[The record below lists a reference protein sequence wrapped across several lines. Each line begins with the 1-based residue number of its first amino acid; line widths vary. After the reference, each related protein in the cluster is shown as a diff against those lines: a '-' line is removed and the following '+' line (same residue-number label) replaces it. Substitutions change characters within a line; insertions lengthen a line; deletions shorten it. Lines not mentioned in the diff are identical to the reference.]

1 MIWLAVVHKGSSTG
15 VVLSG
20 RSLNIVRTDRSFL
33 NYPWEVNTSD
43 KIAEPG
49 NFSSAIAWS
58 SQICIDLEAKAV
70 NAATGKAFPEHQVGI
85 NEKIVEFPGPSLKG
99 DMSKSLTV
107 EFENSELVT
116 LSFMNDE
123 GQNNNL
129 QMIDLFE
136 AFFDSVMNGLLFFV
150 RDCLHVE
157 KFKVENTYWVEVLA
171 NFDQKDDDDP
181 AKYSLIVDLARP
193 NELFAPLK
201 RITDRPK
208 RVLRRIHDQERIQKV
223 QEVDTRCLID
233 LARRPG
239 TLLVE
244 KAGPKQRILAIK
256 RQESIDIL
264 ENKVAKHCCVLASLA
279 SKRYLRE
286 HEEKK
291 YEVSLRKKSV
301 SKLLRSSHQL
311 PLKNSFHGVSNL
323 IEPCRQPNYT
333 LMQNADY
340 YKIWKAYVKLVRNE
354 DLRQELWKW
363 NRRMWSEYLRIYL
376 TQLMSGYQQLL
387 TESHIQPIGDKTVQ
401 GRRRHA
407 SAKWLLSDTLPGP
420 YIIDKNSNQ
429 PATLYLICGDWKT
442 LEALSPALISLAGL
456 NADFFFISSK
466 GGQLSVL
473 PIYSIMPSNHLD
485 QKKYPAFM
493 EGILPSLMKSIRV
506 YKSDITDIN
515 ILGAWV
521 LLGNWAN
528 YVIDERPRNIHEKL
542 TIWISSINQDYS
554 AWKTSSEDAYEPLK
568 TICGV

>member
-1 MIWLAVVHKGSSTG
+1 M
-15 VVLSG
+15 
-20 RSLNIVRTDRSFL
+20 RTDRSFL
-33 NYPWEVNTSD
+33 NYPWEINISD
-43 KIAEPG
+43 KSAEQKD
-49 NFSSAIAWS
+49 FSAAFAWS
-58 SQICIDLEAKAV
+58 SQVCIDLEAKVV
-70 NAATGKAFPEHQVGI
+70 NAATGRAFPEHQVGI

-157 KFKVENTYWVEVLA
+157 KFKVENTYWVEVLT

-193 NELFAPLK
+193 VELFAPLK

-291 YEVSLRKKSV
+291 YEVSPRKKSV

-340 YKIWKAYVKLVRNE
+340 YKVWKAYVQLVRNE

-363 NRRMWSEYLRIYL
+363 NRRMWSEFLGIYL
-376 TQLMSGYQQLL
+376 THLMSGYQQLM
-387 TESHIQPIGDKTVQ
+387 TDSHIQPIGDKTVQ
-401 GRRRHA
+401 GRRRHV

-420 YIIDKNSNQ
+420 YIIDKNSDQ
-429 PATLYLICGDWKT
+429 PATLYLISGDWDT
-442 LEALSPALISLAGL
+442 LEALSPALVSLAGL
-456 NADFFFISSK
+456 NADFLFISSK
-466 GGQLSVL
+466 RGQLSVL
-473 PIYSIMPSNHLD
+473 PIYSIMPSNNLD
-485 QKKYPAFM
+485 QKKYPVFL
-493 EGILPSLMKSIRV
+493 EGIVPSLLNTFRCNKIES
-506 YKSDITDIN
+506 TDID
-515 ILGAWV
+515 IIGAWV

-528 YVIDERPRNIHEKL
+528 NVVDKDPSNTPGH
-542 TIWISSINQDYS
+542 ISLWVTSVNPDYS
-554 AWKTSSEDAYEPLK
+554 FWKASSEDAFEPLM

>member
-1 MIWLAVVHKGSSTG
+1 M
-15 VVLSG
+15 
-20 RSLNIVRTDRSFL
+20 RTDRSFL
-33 NYPWEVNTSD
+33 NYPWEINISD
-43 KIAEPG
+43 KSAEQKD
-49 NFSSAIAWS
+49 FSAAFAWS
-58 SQICIDLEAKAV
+58 SQVCIDLEAKVV
-70 NAATGKAFPEHQVGI
+70 NAATGRAFPEHQVGI

-157 KFKVENTYWVEVLA
+157 KFKVENTYWVEVLN

-193 NELFAPLK
+193 VELFAPLK

-291 YEVSLRKKSV
+291 YEVSPRKKSV

-340 YKIWKAYVKLVRNE
+340 YKVWKAYVQLVRNE

-363 NRRMWSEYLRIYL
+363 NRRMWSEFLGIYL
-376 TQLMSGYQQLL
+376 THLMSGYQQLM
-387 TESHIQPIGDKTVQ
+387 TDSHIQPIGDKTVQ
-401 GRRRHA
+401 GRRRHV

-420 YIIDKNSNQ
+420 YIIDKNSDQ
-429 PATLYLICGDWKT
+429 PATLYLISGDWDT
-442 LEALSPALISLAGL
+442 LEALSPALVSLAGL
-456 NADFFFISSK
+456 NADFLFISSK
-466 GGQLSVL
+466 RGQLSVL
-473 PIYSIMPSNHLD
+473 PIYSIMPSNNLD
-485 QKKYPAFM
+485 QKKYPVFL
-493 EGILPSLMKSIRV
+493 EGIVPSLLNTFRCNKIES
-506 YKSDITDIN
+506 TDID
-515 ILGAWV
+515 IIGAWV

-528 YVIDERPRNIHEKL
+528 NVVDKDPSNTPGH
-542 TIWISSINQDYS
+542 ISLWVTSVNPDYS
-554 AWKTSSEDAYEPLK
+554 FWKASSEDAFEPLM

>member
-1 MIWLAVVHKGSSTG
+1 VLKDSLTG
-15 VVLSG
+15 AVLSG

-33 NYPWEVNTSD
+33 NYPWEINISD
-43 KIAEPG
+43 KSAEQKD
-49 NFSSAIAWS
+49 FSAAFAWS
-58 SQICIDLEAKAV
+58 SQVCIDLEAKVV
-70 NAATGKAFPEHQVGI
+70 NAATGRAFPEHQVGI

-157 KFKVENTYWVEVLA
+157 KFKVENTYWVEVLT

-193 NELFAPLK
+193 VELFAPLK

-291 YEVSLRKKSV
+291 YEVSPRKKSV

-340 YKIWKAYVKLVRNE
+340 YKVWKAYVQLVRNE

-363 NRRMWSEYLRIYL
+363 NRRMWSEFLGIYL
-376 TQLMSGYQQLL
+376 THLMSGYQQLM
-387 TESHIQPIGDKTVQ
+387 TDSHIQPIGDKTVQ
-401 GRRRHA
+401 GRRRHV

-420 YIIDKNSNQ
+420 YIIDKNSDQ
-429 PATLYLICGDWKT
+429 PATLYLISGDWDT
-442 LEALSPALISLAGL
+442 LEALSPALVSLAGL
-456 NADFFFISSK
+456 NADFLFISSK
-466 GGQLSVL
+466 RGQLSVL
-473 PIYSIMPSNHLD
+473 PIYSIMPSNNLD
-485 QKKYPAFM
+485 QKKYPVFL
-493 EGILPSLMKSIRV
+493 EGIVPSLLNTFRCNKIES
-506 YKSDITDIN
+506 TDID
-515 ILGAWV
+515 IIGAWV

-528 YVIDERPRNIHEKL
+528 NVVDKDPSNTPGH
-542 TIWISSINQDYS
+542 ISLWVTSVNPDYS
-554 AWKTSSEDAYEPLK
+554 FWKASSEDAFEPLM

>member
-1 MIWLAVVHKGSSTG
+1 
-15 VVLSG
+15 
-20 RSLNIVRTDRSFL
+20 
-33 NYPWEVNTSD
+33 
-43 KIAEPG
+43 
-49 NFSSAIAWS
+49 
-58 SQICIDLEAKAV
+58 
-70 NAATGKAFPEHQVGI
+70 
-85 NEKIVEFPGPSLKG
+85 
-99 DMSKSLTV
+99 
-107 EFENSELVT
+107 
-116 LSFMNDE
+116 
-123 GQNNNL
+123 
-129 QMIDLFE
+129 
-136 AFFDSVMNGLLFFV
+136 MNGLLFFV

-157 KFKVENTYWVEVLA
+157 KFKVENTYWVEVLT

-193 NELFAPLK
+193 VELFAPLK

-291 YEVSLRKKSV
+291 YEVSPRKKSV

-340 YKIWKAYVKLVRNE
+340 YKVWKAYVQLVRNE

-363 NRRMWSEYLRIYL
+363 NRRMWSEFLGIYL
-376 TQLMSGYQQLL
+376 THLMSGYQQLM
-387 TESHIQPIGDKTVQ
+387 TDSHIQPIGDKTVQ
-401 GRRRHA
+401 GRRRHV

-420 YIIDKNSNQ
+420 YIIDKNSDQ
-429 PATLYLICGDWKT
+429 PATLYLISGDWDT
-442 LEALSPALISLAGL
+442 LEALSPALVSLAGL
-456 NADFFFISSK
+456 NADFLFISSK
-466 GGQLSVL
+466 RGQLSVL
-473 PIYSIMPSNHLD
+473 PIYSIMPSNNLD
-485 QKKYPAFM
+485 QKKYPVFL
-493 EGILPSLMKSIRV
+493 EGIVPSLLNTFRCNKIES
-506 YKSDITDIN
+506 TDID
-515 ILGAWV
+515 IIGAWV

-528 YVIDERPRNIHEKL
+528 NVVDKDPSNTPGH
-542 TIWISSINQDYS
+542 ISLWVTSVNPDYS
-554 AWKTSSEDAYEPLK
+554 FWKASSEDAFEPLM

>member
-1 MIWLAVVHKGSSTG
+1 MLKDSLTG
-15 VVLSG
+15 AVLSG

-33 NYPWEVNTSD
+33 NYPWEINISD
-43 KIAEPG
+43 KSAEQKD
-49 NFSSAIAWS
+49 FSAAFAWS
-58 SQICIDLEAKAV
+58 SQVCIDLEAKVV
-70 NAATGKAFPEHQVGI
+70 NAATGRAFPEHQVGI

-157 KFKVENTYWVEVLA
+157 KFKVENTYWVEVLT

-193 NELFAPLK
+193 VELFAPLK

-291 YEVSLRKKSV
+291 YEVSPRKKSV

-340 YKIWKAYVKLVRNE
+340 YKVWKAYVQLVRNE

-363 NRRMWSEYLRIYL
+363 NRRMWSEFLGIYL
-376 TQLMSGYQQLL
+376 THLMSGYQQLM
-387 TESHIQPIGDKTVQ
+387 TDSHIQPIGDKTVQ
-401 GRRRHA
+401 GRRRHV

-420 YIIDKNSNQ
+420 YIIDKNSDQ
-429 PATLYLICGDWKT
+429 PATLYLISGDWDT
-442 LEALSPALISLAGL
+442 LEALSPALVSLAGL
-456 NADFFFISSK
+456 NADFLFISSK
-466 GGQLSVL
+466 RGQLSVL
-473 PIYSIMPSNHLD
+473 PIYSIMPSNNLD
-485 QKKYPAFM
+485 QKKYPVFL
-493 EGILPSLMKSIRV
+493 EGIVPSLLNTFRCNKIES
-506 YKSDITDIN
+506 TDID
-515 ILGAWV
+515 IIGAWV

-528 YVIDERPRNIHEKL
+528 NVVDKDPSNTPGH
-542 TIWISSINQDYS
+542 ISLWVTSVNPDYS
-554 AWKTSSEDAYEPLK
+554 FWKASSEDAFEPLM

>member
-1 MIWLAVVHKGSSTG
+1 
-15 VVLSG
+15 
-20 RSLNIVRTDRSFL
+20 VRTDRSFL
-33 NYPWEVNTSD
+33 NYPWEINISD
-43 KIAEPG
+43 KSAEQKD
-49 NFSSAIAWS
+49 FSAAFAWS
-58 SQICIDLEAKAV
+58 SQVCIDLEAKVV
-70 NAATGKAFPEHQVGI
+70 NAATGRAFPEHQVGI

-157 KFKVENTYWVEVLA
+157 KFKVENTYWVEVLT

-193 NELFAPLK
+193 VELFAPLK

-291 YEVSLRKKSV
+291 YEVSPRKKSV

-340 YKIWKAYVKLVRNE
+340 YKVWKAYVQLVRNE

-363 NRRMWSEYLRIYL
+363 NRRMWSEFLGIYL
-376 TQLMSGYQQLL
+376 THLMSGYQQLM
-387 TESHIQPIGDKTVQ
+387 TDSHIQPIGDKTVQ
-401 GRRRHA
+401 GRRRHV

-420 YIIDKNSNQ
+420 YIIDKNSDQ
-429 PATLYLICGDWKT
+429 PATLYLISGDWDT
-442 LEALSPALISLAGL
+442 LEALSPALVSLAGL
-456 NADFFFISSK
+456 NADFLFISSK
-466 GGQLSVL
+466 RGQLSVL
-473 PIYSIMPSNHLD
+473 PIYSIMPSNNLD
-485 QKKYPAFM
+485 QKKYPVFL
-493 EGILPSLMKSIRV
+493 EGIVPSLLNTFRCNKIES
-506 YKSDITDIN
+506 TDID
-515 ILGAWV
+515 IIGAWV

-528 YVIDERPRNIHEKL
+528 NVVDKDPSNTPGH
-542 TIWISSINQDYS
+542 ISLWVTSVNPDYS
-554 AWKTSSEDAYEPLK
+554 FWKASSEDAFEPLM